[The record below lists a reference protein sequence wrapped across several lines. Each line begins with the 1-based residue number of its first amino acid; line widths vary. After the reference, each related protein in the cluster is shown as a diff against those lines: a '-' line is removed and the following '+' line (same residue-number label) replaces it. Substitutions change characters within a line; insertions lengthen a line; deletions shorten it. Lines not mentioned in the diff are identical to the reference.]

1 MRTSAFE
8 LPTSWCLQ
16 INRVRECRKYQ
27 RPYSNHDI
35 KFFVLLH
42 QRHPHRTWCQ
52 GKGRCEE
59 CRGALRT
66 EAQHLHRGWRCQ
78 SPRSVSSGRG
88 WGSHPV
94 GETSCWSQSV
104 WYLQR
109 GVHKRGEG
117 AQRTRWEGL
126 LWLAITNL
134 KDSLHRNTPENKL
147 TISFVSCVWLY
158 FHKSGILKWDKVNQE
173 KKGKRQKVIWKQ
185 SKCVLSRWHVCA
197 VSFFG

>member
-35 KFFVLLH
+35 KFFVILH

-66 EAQHLHRGWRCQ
+66 EAQHLHWGRRCQ

-88 WGSHPV
+88 WGSHRV
-94 GETSCWSQSV
+94 GKTSCWSQSV

-147 TISFVSCVWLY
+147 TISFVFMRLIIFSQIRHLEMRQRE
-158 FHKSGILKWDKVNQE
+158 SR
-173 KKGKRQKVIWKQ
+173 KKRRETKND
-185 SKCVLSRWHVCA
+185 LEME
-197 VSFFG
+197 